1 MRERRQQKSMED
13 PAYPPPG
20 GELGHKLDDW
30 IGFVDQCSLELS
42 TRRAAERQR
51 AEEESNI
58 VRQHQLN
65 SVLAFNERSN
75 TGSPAQ
81 GAGSTATRSRRARDT
96 DVTVGFDM
104 NSDVSQAIVAIGHF
118 ARRQGGTQDDSETP
132 SIYQRLQSIESSLG
146 SLVGRVDRIES
157 LLGGLVGDN
166 REDGAGE
173 TLPDS
178 H

>member
-1 MRERRQQKSMED
+1 
-13 PAYPPPG
+13 
-20 GELGHKLDDW
+20 L
-30 IGFVDQCSLELS
+30 
-42 TRRAAERQR
+42 
-51 AEEESNI
+51 
-58 VRQHQLN
+58 
-65 SVLAFNERSN
+65 N

-118 ARRQGGTQDDSETP
+118 ARRQGGTQEDSENP

-157 LLGGLVGDN
+157 LTVIEAAQILFKRGWWTGKALGYLVRRQAVPDI
-166 REDGAGE
+166 GE
-173 TLPDS
+173 YHS
-178 H
+178 HEEVGWTRCHSYFLL